1 MRVTKNVLWLILPS
15 VGVLFVHFFVGLVLP
30 GISFS
35 SESAIH
41 GILKTLWT
49 VEAALAGGL
58 LILTFFAIESFSRMN
73 PIEATLSRFH
83 RAIAI
88 FPVFGGLLAVL
99 IGTGLAVVLTLPGRL
114 AGVPPMPGLQWFLV
128 LDFVL
133 FVAMA
138 FEIVW
143 LIRAVIRYSVPSAVA
158 LFNDAVARDGTT
170 HVATHEFQEMLDKTP
185 DLPPSTFDREW
196 ARLSHAFYDIHDRA
210 EAALHKQD
218 LPDIESAINFYKAVA
233 EAWSEARRQSE
244 IAFNIGDKD
253 PDWPRIPKPLISL
266 TRPLDRM
273 FSDLND
279 LIVSNIGSYPSRGYK
294 WLLGWPVNELSLA
307 VTHMDHLL
315 FQKVLEL
322 YEALYVSLST
332 RKSFDIADEIITTWR
347 DSWQGPEQLM
357 VHHFRRGLDPASD
370 DSTRHII
377 DYVRQLYD
385 SNYCLTGLAFSTSH
399 DQGAGNLIASHSTVQ
414 NLLWRVDAREYN
426 FSGDSRERKAL
437 FDNERRLGMLLL
449 LGVATGEWWNGRCDV
464 RPLNYLIEKAYTNTG
479 STSEDFSLTT
489 DLSEA
494 SQHWTDRM
502 ENKDYPAW
510 LWRWIDR
517 CPHEL
522 TFPGEGF
529 GGMLDG
535 PDLLSIGILLVMSR
549 MAQKEGQEVLRK
561 NNLPLMVPHS
571 FDYVVRHM
579 RDDLDR
585 WKGLVCGESLCA
597 ILATWKTSKKQK
609 VKKRVSKRSSPP
621 REPNS

>member
-1 MRVTKNVLWLILPS
+1 VNLHLDADKGQKGVTGII
-15 VGVLFVHFFVGLVLP
+15 LP

-41 GILKTLWT
+41 DILKTLWT

-73 PIEATLSRFH
+73 PIEVTLERFH
-83 RAIAI
+83 QTIAI

-99 IGTGLAVVLTLPGRL
+99 IGTGLAVFLTLPHRL

-128 LDFVL
+128 LDLIL

-138 FEIVW
+138 FEIGW
-143 LIRAVIRYSVPSAVA
+143 LIKAVIRYSVPSAVA
-158 LFNDAVARDGTT
+158 FFNDAVARDGTKY
-170 HVATHEFQEMLDKTP
+170 VAIHEFQEMLDKTP
-185 DLPPSTFDREW
+185 DLQPSKFKQEW

-244 IAFNIGDKD
+244 IAFDIGDKE
-253 PDWPRIPKPLISL
+253 PDWPRMPKPLISL

-279 LIVSNIGSYPSRGYK
+279 LIVSNISSYPNRGYK
-294 WLLGWPVNELSLA
+294 WLLGWPVNGLSLA
-307 VTHMDHLL
+307 VAHTDHLL

-322 YEALYVSLST
+322 YETLYVSAST
-332 RKSFDIADEIITTWR
+332 RKSFDIADEIITSWR
-347 DSWQGPEQLM
+347 ESWQGPEKLM
-357 VHHFRRGLDPASD
+357 VYHFRRGLDPASD
-370 DSTRHII
+370 DSTKHII

-399 DQGAGNLIASHSTVQ
+399 DHGAGNLIASHSTVQ
-414 NLLWRVDAREYN
+414 NLLWRVDAKEYN
-426 FSGDSRERKAL
+426 FSGDSKERKAL
-437 FDNERRLGMLLL
+437 FDKERRLGILLL

-464 RPLNYLIEKAYTNTG
+464 HSLNYLIQKAYSTTG
-479 STSEDFSLTT
+479 STSEDFSSTT

-494 SQHWTDRM
+494 SQDWTDRM
-502 ENKDYPAW
+502 ENKYYPPW

-522 TFPGEGF
+522 AFPGKGF
-529 GGMLDG
+529 GGILDG
-535 PDLLSIGILLVMSR
+535 PELLSIGILLVMSQ
-549 MAQKEGQEVLRK
+549 MAQKEGQYVLRK
-561 NNLPLMVPHS
+561 NKLPLKLPHS

-579 RDDLDR
+579 SDDLDR
-585 WKGLVCGESLCA
+585 WKDLVCGESLSA
-597 ILATWKTSKKQK
+597 ILSTWKTSKKRK
-609 VKKRVSKRSSPP
+609 V
-621 REPNS
+621 